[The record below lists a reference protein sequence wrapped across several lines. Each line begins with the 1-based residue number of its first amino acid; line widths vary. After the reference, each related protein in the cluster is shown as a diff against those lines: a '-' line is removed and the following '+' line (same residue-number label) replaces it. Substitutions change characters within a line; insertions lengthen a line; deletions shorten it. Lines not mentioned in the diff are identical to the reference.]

1 MCQTDID
8 ALKKKFL
15 FLENVDYICKSKNKI
30 TAMGN
35 HYLFECTLAGT
46 FFFYLLGSRSEKI
59 LLVDFNLC
67 QWIQFHIL
75 LVFLFVWSLTLFDLV
90 HWN

>member
-30 TAMGN
+30 TAMEN
-35 HYLFECTLAGT
+35 H
-46 FFFYLLGSRSEKI
+46 
-59 LLVDFNLC
+59 
-67 QWIQFHIL
+67 
-75 LVFLFVWSLTLFDLV
+75 
-90 HWN
+90 

>member
-15 FLENVDYICKSKNKI
+15 FLENVDYIGKSKNKI

-35 HYLFECTLAGT
+35 H
-46 FFFYLLGSRSEKI
+46 
-59 LLVDFNLC
+59 
-67 QWIQFHIL
+67 
-75 LVFLFVWSLTLFDLV
+75 
-90 HWN
+90 

>member
-35 HYLFECTLAGT
+35 H
-46 FFFYLLGSRSEKI
+46 
-59 LLVDFNLC
+59 
-67 QWIQFHIL
+67 
-75 LVFLFVWSLTLFDLV
+75 
-90 HWN
+90 